1 MSKTITAQFKTT
13 LGAFALDVN
22 LQLPGKGVTAIFGQ
36 SGSGKSTLLRC
47 MAGLQRAEGVL
58 QINDAIWQN
67 ASGFMP
73 VYQRPLA
80 YVFQEASLFS
90 HLSVRRNI
98 EYGYKRLAEHQRK
111 LSFDQVVSWLG
122 IGHLL
127 NRSPDHLSG
136 GEKQRVAIAR
146 ALLTSPEILLMDE
159 PLSALDQKSKNDIL
173 PYLEQLHDELSI
185 PVLYVTH
192 TAEEVARLADYIVYM
207 DAGRVIASGTMRE
220 TLARLDMPAHMGEEA
235 GVILET
241 VIAERDEQWHLLRV
255 EFSGGS
261 LWVRDSGL
269 ALGHKVRVRMLAR
282 DVSLSLDKKTG
293 TSIQNILH
301 GMVEEIADDKHPG
314 LALVRVRVG
323 ESPVISRLTRRSVHE
338 LQLSAGKEIWVQ
350 VKSVAVL
357 E

>member
-1 MSKTITAQFKTT
+1 MTAQFKTT
-13 LGAFALDVN
+13 LGAFTLDVN

-47 MAGLQRAEGVL
+47 MTGLQRAEGVL
-58 QINDAIWQN
+58 HVNDALWQDAN
-67 ASGFMP
+67 SFIP
-73 VYQRPLA
+73 VHQRPLA
-80 YVFQEASLFS
+80 YVFQEASLFA
-90 HLSVRRNI
+90 HLSVRRNM

-111 LSFDQVVSWLG
+111 LAFDQVVAWLG
-122 IGHLL
+122 IGRLL
-127 NRSPDHLSG
+127 DRAPDHLSG

-192 TAEEVARLADYIVYM
+192 SADEVARLADHIVYM
-207 DAGRVIASGTMRE
+207 DAGRVITSGNMSE
-220 TLARLDMPAHMGEEA
+220 TLARLDLPAYMGEEA

-241 VIAERDEQWHLLRV
+241 VIAERDTQWQLLRV
-255 EFSGGS
+255 EFTGGS
-261 LWVRDSGL
+261 LWVRDTGL

-282 DVSLSLDKKTG
+282 DVSLALDKKTG
-293 TSIQNILH
+293 TSIQNILQ
-301 GMVEEIADDKHPG
+301 GVVEEIADDKHPG

-323 ESPVISRLTRRSVHE
+323 ESPVLSRLTRRSVHE
-338 LQLSAGKEIWVQ
+338 LQLSVGKAIWVQ

>member
-1 MSKTITAQFKTT
+1 MNKHITAQFTTT
-13 LGAFALDVN
+13 LGTFALDVN
-22 LQLPGKGVTAIFGQ
+22 LQLPGRGVTAIFGQ

-47 MAGLQRAEGVL
+47 IAGLQRAEGVL
-58 QINDAIWQN
+58 QVNDASWQN
-67 ASGFMP
+67 ASCFTP
-73 VYQRPLA
+73 VHQRSLA

-98 EYGYKRLAEHQRK
+98 EYGYKRLAPHQRK
-111 LSFDQVVSWLG
+111 LAFDQVVDWLG
-122 IGHLL
+122 IGRLL
-127 NRSPDHLSG
+127 DRAPDHLSG

-146 ALLTSPEILLMDE
+146 ALLTSPAILLMDE
-159 PLSALDQKSKNDIL
+159 PLSALDQKSKNEIL

-192 TAEEVARLADYIVYM
+192 SADEVARLADHVVYM
-207 DAGRVIASGTMRE
+207 DAGRVIASGNMRE
-220 TLARLDMPAHMGEEA
+220 TLARLDMPAYMGEDA
-235 GVILET
+235 GVILEA
-241 VIAERDEQWHLLRV
+241 VIIERDSQWQLLRV

-282 DVSLSLDKKTG
+282 DVSLALDKKTG
-293 TSIQNILH
+293 TSIQNILQ
-301 GMVEEIADDKHPG
+301 GVVEEIADDKHPG

-323 ESPVISRLTRRSVHE
+323 ASPVLSRLTKRSVHE
-338 LQLSAGKEIWVQ
+338 LQLGVGKPIWVQ